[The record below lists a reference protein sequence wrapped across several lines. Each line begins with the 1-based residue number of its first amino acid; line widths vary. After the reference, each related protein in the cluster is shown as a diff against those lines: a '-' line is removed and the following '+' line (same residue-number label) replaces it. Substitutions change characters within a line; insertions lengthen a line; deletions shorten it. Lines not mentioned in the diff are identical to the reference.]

1 MESWDFPESDEGKEG
16 GLVESLDSDSSSA
29 SFSSAREQKAMLSGA
44 SNVVV
49 LEDGT
54 KIIGETFN
62 HIIRRIGVDG
72 DSHILAGKCIISL

>member
-16 GLVESLDSDSSSA
+16 ILVESLFRLFICILLLRSRAKGDV
-29 SFSSAREQKAMLSGA
+29 SGA

-54 KIIGETFN
+54 IIIETFN